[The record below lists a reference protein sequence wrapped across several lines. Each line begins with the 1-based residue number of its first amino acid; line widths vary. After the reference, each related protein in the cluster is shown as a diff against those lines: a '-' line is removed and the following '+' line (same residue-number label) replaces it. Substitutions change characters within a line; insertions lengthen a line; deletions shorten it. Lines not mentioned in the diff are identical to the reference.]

1 MLSGTFRLTG
11 TRFCRCAL
19 LACCILSLAHD
30 ANSADIIVDSDAD
43 SGAGSLREAIGTAAA
58 GDRIVFDIPG
68 GATIT
73 LGSNL
78 PTITD
83 TVTFVNNNV
92 AAVTIDRTGV
102 GAISFTGG
110 TIDLGEFNVI
120 GAGPDITLAP
130 ATTLTGDADQVTGD
144 VTTSGVI
151 APGAD
156 SNTGTVGTLFITGD
170 LDAAN
175 STIQVD
181 ILGDVPS
188 NDLIDVT
195 GDVVVTDSTLVPTF
209 AGSNYSVGDTFT
221 VIDATG
227 TVTPAFANAAEVFE
241 LSSNPFLEATI
252 NTLPSSVELEVRDN
266 GVNFASVLEG
276 CNQLAAAAELDRLR
290 LGAPPATAGQLAA
303 IADLRNGSA
312 TGVSNAVN
320 QLSGTIYTS
329 LVDGQ
334 IQQVQDNIHGF
345 RDRIIL
351 HSDLANEVG
360 RWSPWVRAYGSSM
373 SVDADECLTFG
384 YRQESAGVDLGTGRM
399 WASGIGVHGFARL
412 GSTDTQLR
420 GVNQGADTDSY
431 RFGGSVQY
439 LGEVIYLVGAGGFGF
454 QDYSTDRSLSEFG
467 LGESASS
474 QFDGTDQF
482 AYVEAG
488 TALTG
493 GDSALLSFLSLQGI
507 RVETDAASE
516 TGASEF
522 GLSINGM
529 NEDSIR
535 SMVGLSFSKSNM
547 TGLGMATTQIRGGW
561 LHEFG
566 DTRRIAANRL
576 TAAVTPSDFA
586 VQSADTGRDW
596 LSLGGQVDWAILFG
610 GQLTL
615 AYQGNLND
623 RTAFQSGLVGARW
636 LW

>member
-1 MLSGTFRLTG
+1 MLS
-11 TRFCRCAL
+11 AK
-19 LACCILSLAHD
+19 
-30 ANSADIIVDSDAD
+30 ANSADIIVSSDSD
-43 SGAGSLREAIGTAAA
+43 SGAGSLREAIGTAAS

-73 LGSNL
+73 LLSDL

-83 TVTFVNNNV
+83 TVTFANDNI
-92 AAVTIDRTGV
+92 AAVIIDRAGF
-102 GAISFTGG
+102 GPINFTGG
-110 TIDLGEFNVI
+110 TIDLGELNLI
-120 GAGPDITLAP
+120 GVGPDITLAP
-130 ATTLTGDADQVTGD
+130 ATTLIGDADQVTGD
-144 VTTSGVI
+144 VTASGVI

-170 LDAAN
+170 LDATD

-195 GDVVVTDSTLVPTF
+195 GNVIVTDSTLVPTF
-209 AGSNYSVGDTFT
+209 AGSNYSAGDTFS
-221 VIDATG
+221 VIEATG
-227 TVTPAFANAAEVFE
+227 TVTPAFANASEVFE

-252 NTLPSSVELEVRDN
+252 NTLPSSVDLVVRDN
-266 GVNFASVLEG
+266 GVTFVSVLEG

-303 IADLRNGSA
+303 ITSLRDGTA
-312 TGVSNAVN
+312 TGVRNAVN

-334 IQQVQDNIHGF
+334 IQQIQNNIHGF
-345 RDRIIL
+345 RDRIVF
-351 HSDLANEVG
+351 HSDSANEVG
-360 RWSPWVRAYGSSM
+360 RWSPWARAYGSSM
-373 SVDADECLTFG
+373 SVDADECLTLG

-412 GSTDTQLR
+412 GATDTHLR
-420 GVNQGADTDSY
+420 GGNQNADTDSY
-431 RFGGSVQY
+431 RFGGSAQY
-439 LGEVIYLVGAGGFGF
+439 LGEVIYLIGAGGFGF
-454 QDYSTDRSLSEFG
+454 QDYSAERSLSAFG
-467 LGESASS
+467 AGESASS
-474 QFDGTDQF
+474 QFDGSDQF

-493 GDSALLSFLSLQGI
+493 VDSVLLSFVSLQGI
-507 RVETDAASE
+507 RVETDAVTE

-522 GLSINGM
+522 GLSVNGM
-529 NEDSIR
+529 DEDSIR

-547 TGLGMATTQIRGGW
+547 TGIGMATTQIRGGW

-566 DTRRIAANRL
+566 DTTRVAATRL
-576 TAAVTPSDFA
+576 TDATVQSDFA

-596 LSLGGQVDWAILFG
+596 LSVGGQVDWAILFG

-623 RTAFQSGLVGARW
+623 RSAFQSGLVGARW

>member
-1 MLSGTFRLTG
+1 MLS
-11 TRFCRCAL
+11 
-19 LACCILSLAHD
+19 SD
-30 ANSADIIVDSDAD
+30 ADSADIVVDNTND
-43 SGAGSLREAIGTAAA
+43 SGAGSLREAIGTAAS

-68 GATIT
+68 GGTIT
-73 LGSNL
+73 LGSDL

-83 TVTFVNNNV
+83 TVIFANDNV
-92 AAVTIDRTGV
+92 AAVTIDRV
-102 GAISFTGG
+102 GFGPISFTGG
-110 TIDLGEFNVI
+110 TIDLGELNLTGV
-120 GAGPDITLAP
+120 AGPDVTLAP
-130 ATTLTGDADQVTGD
+130 ATTLIGDADQITGD
-144 VTTSGVI
+144 VTASGVI

-170 LDAAN
+170 LDATD

-188 NDLIDVT
+188 NDLIDVA
-195 GDVVVTDSTLVPTF
+195 GDVTVTDATLIPTF
-209 AGSNYSVGDTFT
+209 AGADYSVGDTFS
-221 VIDATG
+221 VIEATG

-266 GVNFASVLEG
+266 GATFVSVLEG

-290 LGAPPATAGQLAA
+290 LGPPATAGQLAA
-303 IADLRNGSA
+303 ITNLRDGSA
-312 TGVSNAVN
+312 TDVSNAVN

-334 IQQVQDNIHGF
+334 IQQIQNNIHGF
-345 RDRIIL
+345 RDRIVF
-351 HSDLANEVG
+351 HSDSANEVG
-360 RWSPWVRAYGSSM
+360 RWSPWARAYGSSM
-373 SVDADECLTFG
+373 SVDADECLTLG

-420 GVNQGADTDSY
+420 GVNQNADTDSY

-439 LGEVIYLVGAGGFGF
+439 FGEVIYLVGAGGFGF
-454 QDYSTDRSLSEFG
+454 QDYSAERSLSEFG
-467 LGESASS
+467 AGESASS
-474 QFDGTDQF
+474 QFDGSDQF
-482 AYVEAG
+482 VYVEAG

-493 GDSALLSFLSLQGI
+493 VDSVLLSFVSLQGI
-507 RVETDAASE
+507 RVETDSMTE

-522 GLSINGM
+522 GLSVNGM
-529 NEDSIR
+529 DEDSVR
-535 SMVGLSFSKSNM
+535 SMVGLSLSKSDM
-547 TGLGMATTQIRGGW
+547 TGIGMATTQIRGGW
-561 LHEFG
+561 PHEFG
-566 DTRRIAANRL
+566 DTTRVAANRL
-576 TAAVTPSDFA
+576 ADAVGPGDFS

-623 RTAFQSGLVGARW
+623 RSAFQSGLVGARW
-636 LW
+636 IW